1 MFLASQV
8 ILALFLLA
16 TKPAENSAA
25 KPQRPSAS
33 PAASKPTR
41 PAKQPSTAPTR
52 PKPPAAAAAAAATDQ
67 PAKMKKIPGKPA
79 TRPAKKEKLVD
90 KSSNLE
96 QNKPKVQSV
105 DLLGS
110 IEDSVVNVEQS
121 QPPPAANCED
131 EEAAVDLLAGASSQ
145 AGPSNLDLL
154 MGTAQVEIGFRGK
167 WSAY

>member
-16 TKPAENSAA
+16 TKPAENPTA

-33 PAASKPTR
+33 PAAAKPTR
-41 PAKQPSTAPTR
+41 PDKQPSTAPTR
-52 PKPPAAAAAAAATDQ
+52 PKPPAAAASAATDQ

-121 QPPPAANCED
+121 QPPPPVENCED

-154 MGTAQVEIGFRGK
+154 MGTAEVEIGFRGK
-167 WSAY
+167 QSAY

>member
-1 MFLASQV
+1 M
-8 ILALFLLA
+8 
-16 TKPAENSAA
+16 
-25 KPQRPSAS
+25 
-33 PAASKPTR
+33 
-41 PAKQPSTAPTR
+41 
-52 PKPPAAAAAAAATDQ
+52 AAATDQ

-96 QNKPKVQSV
+96 QCKPKVQSV

-154 MGTAQVEIGFRGK
+154 MGTAEVEIGFRGK

>member
-16 TKPAENSAA
+16 TKPAENPTA

-52 PKPPAAAAAAAATDQ
+52 PKPPAAAAAATDQ

-79 TRPAKKEKLVD
+79 TRPAKKEKLVN

-110 IEDSVVNVEQS
+110 IQDSVVNVEQS
-121 QPPPAANCED
+121 QPPPAAANCED

-154 MGTAQVEIGFRGK
+154 MGTAEVEIGFRGK
-167 WSAY
+167 WSAN

>member
-1 MFLASQV
+1 M
-8 ILALFLLA
+8 ALFLLA
-16 TKPAENSAA
+16 TKPAENPTA

-52 PKPPAAAAAAAATDQ
+52 PKPPAAVAAATDQ

-96 QNKPKVQSV
+96 QCKPKVQSV

-154 MGTAQVEIGFRGK
+154 MGTAEVEIGFRGK

>member
-8 ILALFLLA
+8 IFALFLLVA
-16 TKPAENSAA
+16 KPAENSAA

-52 PKPPAAAAAAAATDQ
+52 PKPPAAAASAATDQ

-96 QNKPKVQSV
+96 QHKPKVQSV

-110 IEDSVVNVEQS
+110 IEDSVVNVEDG
-121 QPPPAANCED
+121 QPPTAANCED

-154 MGTAQVEIGFRGK
+154 MGTAEVEIGFRGK
-167 WSAY
+167 WSAN